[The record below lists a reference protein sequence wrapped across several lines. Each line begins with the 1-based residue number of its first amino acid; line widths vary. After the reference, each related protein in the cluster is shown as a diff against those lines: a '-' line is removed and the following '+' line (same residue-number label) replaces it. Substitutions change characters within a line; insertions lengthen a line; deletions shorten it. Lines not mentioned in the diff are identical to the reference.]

1 MFGSLLVFPFLWPA
15 NSAGSF
21 DQIGGFMAAWVIG
34 YGIVQALAP
43 KLLTHVSDAESG
55 ARRQNSGER
64 SCAVPLTIAVSLTP
78 AAIDWW
84 VDGPSVKLILISG
97 LCLFGII
104 FAINSSVHSFLIVAY
119 SDRDKVTLNVGFY
132 YMANAAGR
140 LLGTLLSGLVF
151 QLFGLAACLSVSGLM
166 IGLAVIMTLP
176 LGPARGR

>member
-1 MFGSLLVFPFLWPA
+1 MIPV
-15 NSAGSF
+15 
-21 DQIGGFMAAWVIG
+21 
-34 YGIVQALAP
+34 
-43 KLLTHVSDAESG
+43 
-55 ARRQNSGER
+55 
-64 SCAVPLTIAVSLTP
+64 TIAVGLTP
-78 AAIDWW
+78 SAIDWW

-151 QLFGLAACLSVSGLM
+151 QFFGLAACLFVSGLM
-166 IGLAVIMTLP
+166 IGLAVMMTLP
-176 LGPARGR
+176 LGPASGR

>member
-1 MFGSLLVFPFLWPA
+1 
-15 NSAGSF
+15 
-21 DQIGGFMAAWVIG
+21 MAAWVIG
-34 YGIVQALAP
+34 YGIVQAVAP

-55 ARRQNSGER
+55 ARAAKFWGTLL
-64 SCAVPLTIAVSLTP
+64 CMIPVTIAVGLTP
-78 AAIDWW
+78 SAIDWW

-140 LLGTLLSGLVF
+140 FIGTLLSGLMF
-151 QLFGLAACLSVSGLM
+151 QFFGLAACLFVSGLM
-166 IGLAVIMTLP
+166 IGLAVLMTLP
-176 LGPARGR
+176 LGPASGR

>member
-1 MFGSLLVFPFLWPA
+1 
-15 NSAGSF
+15 
-21 DQIGGFMAAWVIG
+21 MAAWVIG
-34 YGIVQALAP
+34 YGIVQDVAP

-55 ARRQNSGER
+55 ARAAKFWGTFL
-64 SCAVPLTIAVSLTP
+64 CMVPLTIAVSLTP

-119 SDRDKVTLNVGFY
+119 SDRDKVTLDVGFY

-151 QLFGLAACLSVSGLM
+151 QFFGLAACLLVSGLM
-166 IGLAVIMTLP
+166 IGLAIIMTLP
-176 LGPARGR
+176 LGPASGR